1 MPAGGREGEA
11 WALLLDPCSVLGF
24 LDPPE
29 PSRPKPKPL
38 AKGKLL
44 APEVRL
50 RLLLGGPHR
59 GVCCR
64 GAGAGWPPVGRF
76 WASLMLTETLYQEIT
91 CGTHV
96 P

>member
-29 PSRPKPKPL
+29 PSRPQPKPL
-38 AKGKLL
+38 AKGTLL
-44 APEVRL
+44 VPECGFGCCWVDHTEVCAA
-50 RLLLGGPHR
+50 GGR
-59 GVCCR
+59 
-64 GAGAGWPPVGRF
+64 GAGWPPVGRF
-76 WASLMLTETLYQEIT
+76 WASLMPTETLYQEIT